1 VTPQEITE
9 QAFDDPESI
18 PAGLEELRRQAAD
31 ADENSQEYVQILDA
45 SRTLRRLKG

>member
-18 PAGLEELRRQAAD
+18 PAGLEELRRQAAS
-31 ADENSQEYVQILDA
+31 ADQNSREYLQILDA